1 MRLLPEVFMDH
12 PERPGVSEDGTEY
25 TASLLWL
32 KDVLVHLLSVLKQR
46 IQERSQA
53 VEAH

>member
-1 MRLLPEVFMDH
+1 MKLLPEVFMDH
-12 PERPGVSEDGTEY
+12 PERPGIGEDGAGY

-46 IQERSQA
+46 TQERSQA
-53 VEAH
+53 IEAH